1 MLKTLLRHYDPAF
14 SANIDPVIP
23 RYNFSGFAK
32 EAMLLSQTSAM
43 AKFALTR
50 KHVDTI
56 FDAMS
61 QNDANTF
68 FAAVDP
74 DVRWVIG
81 SETKDPVRKTGV
93 YNVASWVAEVATEL
107 RSRFVD
113 GAIKMTIVS
122 VDIVGN
128 KAIAELRSE
137 AVQKNGKPYCNRY
150 VWILIFSEDTGKI
163 VEIREYLDTAHV
175 QEVIEGNDVNV

>member
-1 MLKTLLRHYDPAF
+1 
-14 SANIDPVIP
+14 
-23 RYNFSGFAK
+23 
-32 EAMLLSQTSAM
+32 M

-50 KHVDTI
+50 THVDTI

-61 QNDANTF
+61 RNDVNTF

-175 QEVIEGNDVNV
+175 QESLQRTISCCSWGTLSWEEEVRFHGVENFSGNSMPGNRPQ